1 MAKARGVVI
10 PIVADVRGLVKG
22 IGNTEQQLNRLG
34 RNVGKAGATLTRN
47 VTLPII
53 GASAAA
59 IAFAADF
66 NKGMANVATL
76 LPGNTARVNE
86 LKQDIMDLG
95 PATGKSLSDL
105 TDGLYQVVSAFGDTA
120 DTTRILEIN
129 ARAATAGLATTTDA
143 INLTSA
149 VTKGYGDTSAAAVL
163 QASDLALLTV
173 RLGQTT
179 FPELAASIGKV
190 IPLAAALNV
199 SQEEL
204 FATMATLTGVT
215 GGAAEVSTQMRG
227 AMQSLLA
234 PTADAAKAIEA
245 AGFASGEALIKQRG
259 FAGAVEFLVDAA
271 KKAGVPLQKF
281 ISSIEGQ
288 TFALALT
295 GAQADEYQKKLK
307 EMQKAQ
313 GTTDQAFAEATTG
326 AGAAAFG
333 FAQLRSNVE
342 VMAVSLGDGLAPALN
357 IVFQNLQPVI
367 DKMVGLARQ
376 FANADKETQTFILKI
391 IAAVAALGPMLMIIG
406 KAITIFS
413 TLRSVIIAVRAAQIG
428 LNLAMIANP
437 IGIIVIAIAALVAG
451 LIIAYKRSETFRNIV
466 DQIAAVARNVLGQ
479 AVAFVKQKIEEW
491 GPAISSAYAKAQP
504 ILRVIGKIVQTY
516 VTVYIRAVSTYIK
529 VWATVIKTAYEVMRP
544 IIIKIGGAIRDYIVA
559 YVTAIRTGIDL
570 AITAFNTLRDTILGV
585 VDRVSGPLEKA
596 AELIRQVRR
605 TSERPSGGGWFFR
618 FSEDAKK
625 NIQDAVAR
633 ATQDA
638 RRNLQSLG
646 SSLTGMVQTAIG
658 ARSPEAVEARRI
670 RAQQEEARKLRE
682 RARLDEAI
690 ATAAT
695 AEERQQAQQDL
706 DDWLLEEEAKRLEES
721 VQKNQDSA
729 QQQIDD
735 LIAEFNRGGMSAEVF
750 QQRLSGLLGPDFGME
765 LGMAFRDGFQLALQE
780 LIAQVQ
786 ELVGAA
792 GGITPSGGVS
802 PAAAG
807 AEASTAER
815 EKAFEEAQAKYKR
828 LQDLRKKRDKQ
839 AAIAE
844 NNNKTKKERENAES
858 LRKQLQN
865 QINNLKKTLPG
876 RGTREPRRSD
886 FGLAKGGILKKTV
899 FAAGEMGPEAVIP
912 LGTRGG
918 ANILRDALLGTGPG
932 ARAQQQGGG
941 TYNITINAGL
951 GTNPDELSRVIVES
965 IRRFE
970 KRNGR
975 VFSGP
980 LLSQTV
986 NTANKTDPT
995 TGQTGTFTTIRAAR
1009 LG

>member
-22 IGNTEQQLNRLG
+22 IGNTEQRLNRLG
-34 RNVGKAGATLTRN
+34 RNVGKVGANLTKS
-47 VTLPII
+47 VTLPIV
-53 GASAAA
+53 GAGIAAV
-59 IAFAADF
+59 AAWD
-66 NKGMANVATL
+66 KVDTALDDVA
-76 LPGNTARVNE
+76 ART
-86 LKQDIMDLG
+86 G
-95 PATGKSLSDL
+95 ATGKELGSLQDSFKRVAGNATQNMD
-105 TDGLYQVVSAFGDTA
+105 DVAIVVGELNT
-120 DTTRILEIN
+120 
-129 ARAATAGLATTTDA
+129 
-143 INLTSA
+143 
-149 VTKGYGDTSAAAVL
+149 
-163 QASDLALLTV
+163 
-173 RLGQTT
+173 RLG
-179 FPELAASIGKV
+179 
-190 IPLAAALNV
+190 
-199 SQEEL
+199 
-204 FATMATLTGVT
+204 LTG
-215 GGAAEVSTQMRG
+215 APLEEVSTQMLTLARVAG
-227 AMQSLLA
+227 TEVESTVTSVTRAMNDMGIS
-234 PTADAAKAIEA
+234 A
-245 AGFASGEALIKQRG
+245 AGSGGFMDVLLTASQKTGIGVDELAQKMVKFGSPMRQLGFSVEETAALLGG
-259 FAGAVEFLVDAA
+259 FE
-271 KKAGVPLQKF
+271 KAGVNTDLVMGSLRIALGKLAKAGKKDLPSALRETIK
-281 ISSIEGQ
+281 SIENAKTGGEAA
-288 TFALALT
+288 ALAMEVF
-295 GAQADEYQKKLK
+295 GARAGADMAAAIREGRLNIDDLVESLENADGALVATAAEMEGPQEQIARLKNQAML
-307 EMQKAQ
+307 A
-313 GTTDQAFAEATTG
+313 GAAFAEIFIPVLSKIIPVLQGITE
-326 AGAAAFG
+326 
-333 FAQLRSNVE
+333 R
-342 VMAVSLGDGLAPALN
+342 
-357 IVFQNLQPVI
+357 FQNLSPQQKNYVTI
-367 DKMVGLARQ
+367 ALA
-376 FANADKETQTFILKI
+376 T
-391 IAAVAALGPMLMIIG
+391 AAAIGPLLVIIG

-437 IGIIVIAIAALVAG
+437 IGLIVIAIAALVAG

-479 AVAFVKQKIEEW
+479 AIAFVRQKIEEW

-570 AITAFNTLRDTILGV
+570 AVDAFNILRDTILGV
-585 VDRVSGPLEKA
+585 VDRVSGPLDKA
-596 AELIRQVRR
+596 AKLIDRVARSGDRQGGRR
-605 TSERPSGGGWFFR
+605 WFFE
-618 FSEDAKK
+618 FSKDAKE
-625 NIQDAVAR
+625 NIADAVAR
-633 ATQDA
+633 ATQNA

-646 SSLTGMVQTAIG
+646 SSLSGMVQTAIG
-658 ARSPEAVEARRI
+658 QRSPEAVEARRI
-670 RAQQEEARKLRE
+670 RAQQEETRKRRE

-690 ATAAT
+690 ANAQT

-706 DDWLLEEEAKRLEES
+706 DDWLLEEEAKRLEET
-721 VQKNQDSA
+721 VQKNQESA

-844 NNNKTKKERENAES
+844 NNKKTAKERENAES

-986 NTANKTDPT
+986 NTANKTDPN